1 MRDKIKQIKEMYK
14 ISGYHKQ
21 FIVLFIIIIGSAILE
36 IKVIPYITRPLDRSH
51 PLENSCKSW

>member
-36 IKVIPYITRPLDRSH
+36 IKVIPYITRRYRYS
-51 PLENSCKSW
+51 